1 MEPLPK
7 YWIAARKGSQT
18 AWGWSSRSLDD
29 ARAVGYDRLARL
41 LAAVHDGT
49 IKGSYGWAPPRELT
63 LHEEYDG
70 AGVLIGVVSRNRYGA
85 DVLNTDHFLVADIDV
100 QQSVAQHGRRLLRRA
115 FGRAEETA
123 DGPKALA
130 LHRIGEF
137 ASAHPSVGV
146 RVYETFGGFRA
157 ILTGTGLP
165 PDSPGAAALFEE
177 LATDR
182 VYARLC
188 RKYQTCRA
196 RLTPKPWRTGLRA
209 SAPAWPAE
217 DASAAE
223 QWVGWL
229 RDYQGA
235 SARYATCR
243 LVETFGPPPRPA
255 EQRLID
261 LHDRVSR
268 AAETALPLA

>member
-49 IKGSYGWAPPRELT
+49 IRGSYGWAPPRELT
-63 LHEEYDG
+63 LHEERDD

-85 DVLNTDHFLVADIDV
+85 DVLNTDHFLIADVDV
-100 QQSVAQHGRRLLRRA
+100 RQTVAQHGRRLLRRA
-115 FGRAEETA
+115 FGRPEESTNS
-123 DGPKALA
+123 PKTLA
-130 LHRIGEF
+130 LRQIGEF

-165 PDSPGAAALFEE
+165 PDSLGAATLFDE
-177 LATDR
+177 LATDQ

-196 RLTPKPWRTGLRA
+196 RLTPKPWRAGLRA
-209 SAPAWPAE
+209 SAPAWPPADPDAE
-217 DASAAE
+217 G
-223 QWVGWL
+223 QWGSWL
-229 RDYQGA
+229 RDYQAA
-235 SARYATCR
+235 SAPYATCR
-243 LVETFGPPPRPA
+243 LVEVVGPPPRPS
-255 EQRLID
+255 EQRLIA
-261 LHDRVSR
+261 LHDRVTR
-268 AAETALPLA
+268 VAEKSLPLA